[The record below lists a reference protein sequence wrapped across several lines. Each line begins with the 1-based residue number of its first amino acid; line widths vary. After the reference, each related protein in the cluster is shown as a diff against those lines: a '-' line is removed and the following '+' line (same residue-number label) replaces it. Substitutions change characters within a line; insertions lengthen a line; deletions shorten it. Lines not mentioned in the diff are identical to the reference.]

1 MRLIKEDSV
10 LYNPNKLA
18 QEIADILDDK
28 KAENVVVLDISRMSV
43 LADYFVITSGRSELQ
58 VNALHDELTKKLS
71 DKGINPIHLDKGPRW
86 VVLDYTDIIV
96 HIFHHEE
103 RSFYNLEKLWA
114 DAKDV
119 SASTESATNTSEN

>member
-1 MRLIKEDSV
+1 M
-10 LYNPNKLA
+10 YNPNTLA
-18 QEIADILDDK
+18 QEIADILDDR

-43 LADYFVITSGRSELQ
+43 LADYFVIASGRSELQ
-58 VNALHDELTKKLS
+58 VAALNDELTKRLS
-71 DKGINPIHLDKGPRW
+71 VKGIDPIHLDRGSRW

-119 SASTESATNTSEN
+119 TTSRESATNTSEN